1 MITVGWCTNDAHFN
15 PAQNRALSKY
25 TARWAELSIRPTV
38 CSLWS
43 TQHGY
48 QELSQRGIQMIKTIR
63 ILFAAG
69 TLALAVSTIAVAN
82 AAPNVNSCGKS
93 EMTSTHRSACPNFKR
108 HHPLRRH
115 HMHTHMMKK
124 Y

>member
-1 MITVGWCTNDAHFN
+1 MPVGWGTNDAHFN
-15 PAQNRALSKY
+15 PVQNRALSKY
-25 TARWAELSIRPTV
+25 TTRCAELSMRPIV

-43 TQHGY
+43 TQYGHH
-48 QELSQRGIQMIKTIR
+48 ELSQRGIQMIKTIR

-69 TLALAVSTIAVAN
+69 ALALTVSTIVVAN

-93 EMTSTHRSACPNFKR
+93 DMTSIHRSACSNFKR
-108 HHPLRRH
+108 HHQWRRH
-115 HMHTHMMKK
+115 HMHMHMMKK